1 MEQSAEIGKLAEALA
16 KAQAQMMGAKK
27 DSKNPFFK
35 SDYADLKSVT
45 DAIKGPLNDNDIS
58 WVQGVGNSEN
68 GWPSVTTMLMHKSGQ
83 FIKSSFALAPKKNDP
98 QGVGSAVT
106 YARRYSLAAICG
118 VYQTDDD
125 GEASM
130 DRSHQKKSGSAGAKD
145 FPRYGS
151 KNLNRRD
158 GGVHK
163 RPKPSEMPK
172 PPTVGDLMERALK
185 DFPTINGSLIL
196 ETDDFAVAD
205 SGEAGLEAKDAHK
218 WQDLAVHKARDIGI
232 TMMNPNDQALAFLA
246 KRLQKARK
254 DKEPKGTE
262 KAAQRRGQH
271 KATQKQLIEG

>member
-68 GWPSVTTMLMHKSGQ
+68 GWPSVTTMIMHKSGQ

-130 DRSHQKKSGSAGAKD
+130 DRNQQKKSAGNSGAKD
-145 FPRYGS
+145 LPRHGA
-151 KNLNRRD
+151 NRNA
-158 GGVHK
+158 GVHK
-163 RPKPSEMPK
+163 RPRPEDLKK
-172 PPTVGDLMERALK
+172 PPTIGDLMERALK
-185 DFPTINGSLIL
+185 DFPNINDSLIL
-196 ETDDFAVAD
+196 EPDDFAVAD
-205 SGEAGLEAKDAHK
+205 SGEAGLEAKDARK
-218 WQDLAVHKARDIGI
+218 WQDFAVHKARDVGI
-232 TMMNPNDQALAFLA
+232 TMLNPNDQALAFLA
-246 KRLQKARK
+246 KRLQSTRKA
-254 DKEPKGTE
+254 KEPKGEE
-262 KAAQRRGQH
+262 KAAQQRGQH
-271 KATQKQLIEG
+271 KTIQKQLIEG